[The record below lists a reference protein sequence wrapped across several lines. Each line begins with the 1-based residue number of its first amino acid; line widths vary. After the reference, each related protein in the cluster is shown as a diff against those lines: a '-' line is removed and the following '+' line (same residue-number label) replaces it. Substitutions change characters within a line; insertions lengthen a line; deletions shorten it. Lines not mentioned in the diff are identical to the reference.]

1 MEVKTPRTATPDE
14 IQEESRRIRRLRIA
28 VHLALSCI
36 AQGGI
41 SLEEA
46 RALEDATR
54 MAALRLFPGKGPTFD
69 LIYAPQFE
77 RIIREVY
84 RPV

>member
-1 MEVKTPRTATPDE
+1 MEAESPRVPTTEE
-14 IQEESRRIRRLRIA
+14 IQEESRRIRRLRIT

-36 AQGGI
+36 AQGGM

-46 RALEDATR
+46 RALEYATR
-54 MAALRLFPGKGPTFD
+54 VAALKLFPGKGPTFD

-77 RIIREVY
+77 RIIQELY
-84 RPV
+84 RPA

>member
-1 MEVKTPRTATPDE
+1 MEAESPRVPSPEE

-28 VHLALSCI
+28 VHFALSCI
-36 AQGGI
+36 AQGGM

-46 RALEDATR
+46 RALEEATR
-54 MAALRLFPGKGPTFD
+54 MAALKLFPGKGPTFD

-77 RIIREVY
+77 RMIREVY
-84 RPV
+84 RYP

>member
-1 MEVKTPRTATPDE
+1 MEAETPRSPSPEE
-14 IQEESRRIRRLRIA
+14 IQEESRRIRRLRIT

-36 AQGGI
+36 AQGGM
-41 SLEEA
+41 SMEEA
-46 RALEDATR
+46 RALEEATR

-77 RIIREVY
+77 RMIREVF
-84 RPV
+84 RPA

>member
-1 MEVKTPRTATPDE
+1 MEAESRRLPSPEE
-14 IQEESRRIRRLRIA
+14 IDEESRRIRRLRIT

-36 AQGGI
+36 AQGGM

-46 RALEDATR
+46 RAIAESTR
-54 MAALRLFPGKGPTFD
+54 VAALKLFPGKGGAFD

-77 RIIREVY
+77 RMIREVY
-84 RPV
+84 RYP

>member
-1 MEVKTPRTATPDE
+1 MEAERPSVPSQEE

-36 AQGGI
+36 AQGGM

-54 MAALRLFPGKGPTFD
+54 MAALKLFPGKGPTFD

-77 RIIREVY
+77 RMIREVY
-84 RPV
+84 RCP

>member
-1 MEVKTPRTATPDE
+1 MEAESPRTPTAEE

-36 AQGGI
+36 AQGGM

-54 MAALRLFPGKGPTFD
+54 TAALRLFPGKGPTFD
-69 LIYAPQFE
+69 LIYGPQFE
-77 RIIREVY
+77 RMIREVF
-84 RPV
+84 RAV

>member
-1 MEVKTPRTATPDE
+1 MEAESPRRVTPEE
-14 IQEESRRIRRLRIA
+14 IQEESRRIRRLRIT

-36 AQGGI
+36 AQGGM

-54 MAALRLFPGKGPTFD
+54 MAALRLFPGKGPIFD

-77 RIIREVY
+77 RMIREVY
-84 RPV
+84 RTA

>member
-1 MEVKTPRTATPDE
+1 MEAESPRLPTTEE
-14 IQEESRRIRRLRIA
+14 IQEESRRIRRLRIT

-36 AQGGI
+36 AQGGM

-77 RIIREVY
+77 RIIREVF
-84 RPV
+84 RLA